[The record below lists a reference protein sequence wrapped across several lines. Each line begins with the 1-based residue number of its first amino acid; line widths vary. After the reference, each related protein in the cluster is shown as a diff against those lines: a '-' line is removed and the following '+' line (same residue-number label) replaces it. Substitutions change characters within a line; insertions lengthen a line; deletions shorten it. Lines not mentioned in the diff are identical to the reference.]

1 MCRRLIVLAILA
13 SFCVLTEI
21 ARSSD
26 SPASSPSIV
35 ESAPNS
41 SQRDPRAID
50 ILNRTLKAAG
60 GMQAL
65 SAIHNFTGSGNITLF
80 FAEEVKGPVLIRSL
94 GGNHFRM
101 DADLP
106 GGKRSWTLSGSHG
119 SRTESSGKQH
129 ALTEGSAVDLA
140 NLSFPLAYVSAA
152 VSDPQATI
160 AFRGVENWKGRSV
173 YRIQLKGKL
182 GVIDR
187 GILVRDL
194 LVDAIGFDILVVEDE
209 HIRIHKPGDKP
220 TDLASRQ
227 IEFGDFRVT
236 NGIQVPYWINIR
248 LMGQQVMRIE
258 LNQVAFNGQLSNL
271 DFGQ

>member
-1 MCRRLIVLAILA
+1 MCRRLIAIAMLG
-13 SFCVLTEI
+13 SLCVSMEV
-21 ARSSD
+21 ARSAD
-26 SPASSPSIV
+26 SPASSPSNA
-35 ESAPNS
+35 ESGPNS
-41 SQRDPRAID
+41 PQRDPRAID

-65 SAIHNFTGSGNITLF
+65 SGIHNFTESGGITLY

-94 GGNHFRM
+94 GGNYFRM
-101 DADLP
+101 DASVP

-119 SRTESSGKQH
+119 SRRESSGKEY
-129 ALTEGSAVDLA
+129 ALTDQSAVDLA
-140 NLSFPLAYVSAA
+140 NLSFPLAYVTAA
-152 VSDPQATI
+152 VLDPQATI
-160 AFRGVENWKGRSV
+160 AFRGVEDWKGRSV

-182 GVIDR
+182 GVVDR

-209 HIRIHKPGDKP
+209 HLRIHKPGEKP

-227 IEFGDFRVT
+227 IEFGDFRVAS
-236 NGIQVPYWINIR
+236 GIRVPYWINTR
-248 LMGQQVMRIE
+248 FMGQQVMRIE
-258 LNQVAFNGQLSNL
+258 LNQIAFNGQLSNL